1 MTIHQLLR
9 HIPPSNVISGNSEGK
24 LRVLNINMWGLKWPL
39 AMHQR
44 ERFKALSEILGRSNY
59 DVVLLQEVWYRYQ
72 YDIIK
77 GTFPYVSPFR
87 TMNGCSGIFPFPIE
101 CSGLVILSR
110 HPVKKFWY
118 KSYSVRGW
126 LIIDGQFA
134 VRKGLG
140 IARIWWNGMTVDV
153 STSHLSTYTMSA
165 MENLHERMVQ
175 TMETVDILRKSSA
188 DIKGS
193 FIEMFMLDAF
203 DLLVFPAN
211 CNSTG
216 DEETTW
222 IFSSNF
228 FELFCPQNSL
238 RGPTRH
244 HHWLPPGK

>member
-1 MTIHQLLR
+1 
-9 HIPPSNVISGNSEGK
+9 
-24 LRVLNINMWGLKWPL
+24 MWGLKWPL

-44 ERFKALSEILGRSNY
+44 ERFKALSKILRRSNY

-77 GTFPYVSPFR
+77 DSFPYVSPFR

-118 KSYSVRGW
+118 KSYSVRGR
-126 LIIDGQFA
+126 LIIDGQLA

-140 IARIWWNGMTVDV
+140 IARIWWNGMNVDV

-175 TMETVDILRKSSA
+175 TMETVEILRKSSA
-188 DIKGS
+188 DVKES
-193 FIEMFMLDAF
+193 FTRRFDALALDY
-203 DLLVFPAN
+203 LL
-211 CNSTG
+211 
-216 DEETTW
+216 
-222 IFSSNF
+222 IFNY
-228 FELFCPQNSL
+228 
-238 RGPTRH
+238 
-244 HHWLPPGK
+244 